1 MMSSSAAATKG
12 RVFYT
17 SYKFWFA
24 SSCYFGNKNIPH
36 YLQLSW
42 VEKLYLTIGK
52 DQKELL
58 LLLAKIV
65 KEYMLQE
72 PGARPNNIGDQWGG

>member
-1 MMSSSAAATKG
+1 
-12 RVFYT
+12 
-17 SYKFWFA
+17 
-24 SSCYFGNKNIPH
+24 
-36 YLQLSW
+36 LSW